1 MALMLGGKENVG
13 NPVFLNGPAGPIF
26 AIYHPP
32 ATGTSTQGALIY
44 VPPFAEEMNR
54 SRRMAALQARA
65 LASRGTAVL
74 LLDLFGTGDSGGE
87 FRDGRLSIW
96 LGDILTAADWLKSKG
111 HVTIGLWGLRFGALL
126 AVAAAA
132 REPGQFQ
139 NLILWQPVV
148 DGKTMVTQFLRIG
161 VAASM
166 GEDGNSKSTEALRAE
181 LAGGRPVEIAGYELA
196 PELADTLSATWMEGI
211 KSSCRV
217 LWLEVVE
224 EAGDQLLPAS
234 RLVIEKWRQSG
245 ARVAAQVVTGP
256 PFWTIQ
262 DTTVAPALIEAT
274 TDLFEFN
281 RP

>member
-13 NPVFLNGPAGPIF
+13 NPVFLNGPAGPLF

-32 ATGTSTQGALIY
+32 AAGTSTRGALIY

-65 LASRGTAVL
+65 LASRSTAVL

-96 LGDILTAADWLKSKG
+96 LGDILAAADWLKSKG
-111 HVTIGLWGLRFGALL
+111 HMTIGLWGLRFGALL

-139 NLILWQPVV
+139 NLILWQPVI
-148 DGKTMVTQFLRIG
+148 DGKTMMTQFLRIG

-166 GEDGNSKSTEALRAE
+166 GEEGDGKSTEALRAE
-181 LAGGRPVEIAGYELA
+181 LAGGRPVEIAGYELT
-196 PELADTLSATWMEGI
+196 PELADALSATRMEEAGA
-211 KSSCRV
+211 SCRV
-217 LWLEVVE
+217 LWLEVAE

-234 RLVIEKWRQSG
+234 QRVIEKWRQSG
-245 ARVAAQVVTGP
+245 ARVAAQAVTGP
-256 PFWTIQ
+256 PFWTTQ
-262 DTTVAPALIEAT
+262 DTTVAPALIDAT

-281 RP
+281 GP